1 MPQNILDILVRQE
14 KIDKEYAERVKHEAN
29 VNNVSPAVV
38 LIRAQA
44 FTKEQL
50 IEAFAEDLN
59 LAFIS
64 NILMQPLNDAA
75 VDRLQE
81 EVARRHSILPLD
93 WDEATQTITIV
104 VQPENAVQIQLK
116 DALKQITKART
127 VVFAVSTQEEIKR
140 GIDRAYRAEAELSQ
154 LSRQAKEESSEKT
167 TDVDL
172 KAITEIEEETAV
184 TKVVNLILKQA
195 ITDGASDI
203 HVEPGEHFLTVR
215 YRIDGVLKIVRND
228 IPMSLASEIT
238 SRLKIMAQLDI
249 AKKRETQD
257 GRLNFTIDK
266 ARGLVMDMR
275 VAVLP
280 SIYGEKIVMRIND
293 NTLANV
299 ELKALGFSEENYERF
314 TSAAKKP
321 YGMILVTGPTGSGK
335 STTVYA
341 GLNMLI
347 SPEINVV
354 TVEDPVEYRLPG
366 ITQMQIQKPL
376 SFETALR
383 TILRADPDVIFVGEI
398 RDKQTAQIAI
408 EAGLTGHLVL
418 STLHTNNAASTVTR
432 LTEMG
437 LEPFLVGSVVEAV
450 LAQRLVRRLCNN
462 CKERY
467 TPEAKELIASGYW
480 TLEQS
485 EKETAPELCRAHE
498 GGCEQ
503 CRGTGYRG
511 RMAIHEVLLVDDEI
525 ESLTVKG
532 ANSQEIE
539 QVARQKGMKTL
550 KEDAWLKVNTH
561 HTSIQEVLR
570 VVA

>member
-14 KIDKEYAERVKHEAN
+14 KIDKEYAERVKHEAS

-38 LIRAQA
+38 LVGSQA

-50 IEAFAEDLN
+50 LEAFAEDLN

-127 VVFAVSTQEEIKR
+127 VVFAISTQEEIKR

-184 TKVVNLILKQA
+184 TKVVNLILRQA

-480 TLEQS
+480 TLEQA

-539 QVARQKGMKTL
+539 QVARQKGMTTL